1 MSYGIRFALFQGG
14 FFMTTGIDKSINLL
28 EKMLNVSAT
37 KHKVIA
43 NNIANINTP
52 GYKKLEVSFAEQLE
66 KIIKDTSTNKFDAF
80 QPKIVVSKEDT
91 NGTVRND
98 GNNVDMDKEVSA
110 LMKNTL
116 SYSVYTQL
124 LAKKMELVKSA
135 IENSRV

>member
-1 MSYGIRFALFQGG
+1 MI
-14 FFMTTGIDKSINLL
+14 TGIDKSMNLL
-28 EKMLNVSAT
+28 EKMLDVSAT

-52 GYKKLEVSFAEQLE
+52 GYKKMEVSFAEQLE
-66 KIIKDTSTNKFDAF
+66 KVIKDTSASKFDAF
-80 QPKIVVSKEDT
+80 QSKIVVSKEDT
-91 NGTVRND
+91 NVAVRND

-116 SYSVYTQL
+116 SYNVYTQL
-124 LAKKMELVKSA
+124 LSKKMDLVKSA

>member
-1 MSYGIRFALFQGG
+1 MI
-14 FFMTTGIDKSINLL
+14 TGIDKSVNLL
-28 EKMLNVSAT
+28 EKMLDVSAT

-52 GYKKLEVSFAEQLE
+52 GYKKMEVSFAEQLE
-66 KIIKDTSTNKFDAF
+66 KVIKDTSANKFDAI

-91 NGTVRND
+91 NQAVRND

-116 SYSVYTQL
+116 SYNVYTQL

>member
-1 MSYGIRFALFQGG
+1 MI
-14 FFMTTGIDKSINLL
+14 TGADKSISLL
-28 EKMLNVSAT
+28 EKMLDVSAI

-52 GYKKLEVSFAEQLE
+52 GYKKMEISFSDQLE
-66 KIIKDTSTNKFDAF
+66 KVIKDTSSDKFDTI
-80 QPKIVVSKEDT
+80 QPKIVIAEND
-91 NGTVRND
+91 NNDTVRND
-98 GNNVDMDKEVSA
+98 GNNVDMDKEISA

-116 SYSVYTQL
+116 SYNIYSQL

>member
-1 MSYGIRFALFQGG
+1 MI
-14 FFMTTGIDKSINLL
+14 TGTDKSINML
-28 EKMLNVSAT
+28 EKMLDVSAI

-52 GYKKLEVSFAEQLE
+52 GYKRMEVSFADQLE
-66 KIIKDTSTNKFDAF
+66 KVIKNTSMNKFDTL
-80 QPKIVVSKEDT
+80 QPKIVIAEKGGDA
-91 NGTVRND
+91 TVRND
-98 GNNVDMDKEVSA
+98 GNNVDMDKEISS

-116 SYSVYTQL
+116 SYNTYSQL

>member
-1 MSYGIRFALFQGG
+1 MI
-14 FFMTTGIDKSINLL
+14 TDVDKSISLL
-28 EKMLNVSAT
+28 GKMLDVSAI

-52 GYKKLEVSFAEQLE
+52 GYKKMEVSFSDQLE
-66 KIIKDTSTNKFDAF
+66 KVLRDTSVDKFDTF
-80 QPKIVVSKEDT
+80 QPKIVIAEKEK
-91 NGTVRND
+91 NETVRND
-98 GNNVDMDKEVSA
+98 GNNVDVDKEISS

-116 SYSVYTQL
+116 SYNIYSQL

>member
-1 MSYGIRFALFQGG
+1 MI
-14 FFMTTGIDKSINLL
+14 TGVDKSINLL
-28 EKMLNVSAT
+28 EKMLDVSAI

-52 GYKKLEVSFAEQLE
+52 GYKKMEVSFAEQLE
-66 KIIKDTSTNKFDAF
+66 KVIKDTSMNKFDNF

-91 NGTVRND
+91 NGSVRND
-98 GNNVDMDKEVSA
+98 GNNVDMDKEVSS

-116 SYSVYTQL
+116 SYSIYTQL
-124 LAKKMELVKSA
+124 LAKKMDLVKSA

>member
-1 MSYGIRFALFQGG
+1 MI
-14 FFMTTGIDKSINLL
+14 TGIDDSINLL
-28 EKMLNVSAT
+28 GKMLDVSAI

-52 GYKKLEVSFAEQLE
+52 GYKKMEVSFAEQLE
-66 KIIKDTSTNKFDAF
+66 KVIKDPSVNKFDSF
-80 QPKIVVSKEDT
+80 QPKIVVSKEDA

-98 GNNVDMDKEVSA
+98 GNNVDIDKEVSS

-116 SYSVYTQL
+116 SYNIYTQL
-124 LAKKMELVKSA
+124 LAKKIELVKSA

>member
-1 MSYGIRFALFQGG
+1 MV
-14 FFMTTGIDKSINLL
+14 TGIDKSVNLL
-28 EKMLNVSAT
+28 EKMLDVSAM

-52 GYKKLEVSFAEQLE
+52 GYKKMEVSFAGQLE
-66 KIIKDTSTNKFDAF
+66 KVIKDSSTNKFDNF

-98 GNNVDMDKEVSA
+98 GNNVDMDKEVSS

-116 SYSVYTQL
+116 SYNIYTQL

-135 IENSRV
+135 IEDSRI

>member
-1 MSYGIRFALFQGG
+1 MI
-14 FFMTTGIDKSINLL
+14 TGIDKSVNLL
-28 EKMLNVSAT
+28 EKMLDVSAT

-52 GYKKLEVSFAEQLE
+52 GYKKMEVSFAEQLE
-66 KIIKDTSTNKFDAF
+66 KVIKDTSANKFDVF

-91 NGTVRND
+91 NVAIRND

-116 SYSVYTQL
+116 SYNVYTQL

>member
-1 MSYGIRFALFQGG
+1 MI
-14 FFMTTGIDKSINLL
+14 TGIDKSINLL
-28 EKMLNVSAT
+28 EKMLDVSAI

-52 GYKKLEVSFAEQLE
+52 GYKKMEVSFAEQLE
-66 KIIKDTSTNKFDAF
+66 KVIKDNSMNKFDSL
-80 QPKIVVSKEDT
+80 QPKIVLSKEDA

-98 GNNVDMDKEVSA
+98 GNNVDMDKEVSS

-116 SYSVYTQL
+116 SYNIYTQL
-124 LAKKMELVKSA
+124 LAKKMESLKSA

>member
-1 MSYGIRFALFQGG
+1 MI
-14 FFMTTGIDKSINLL
+14 TGIDKSINLL
-28 EKMLNVSAT
+28 EKMLDVSAI

-52 GYKKLEVSFAEQLE
+52 GYKKMEVSFAEQIE
-66 KIIKDTSTNKFDAF
+66 KVIKDTSMNKFDNF

-98 GNNVDMDKEVSA
+98 GNNVDMDKEVSS

-116 SYSVYTQL
+116 SYSIYTQL
-124 LAKKMELVKSA
+124 LAKKVDLVKSA